1 MTKEKID
8 GGAILI
14 ARQIIESE
22 IFVWKPDKWLKI
34 WLYILAKVNWKD
46 GKKLKR
52 GQGLFKY
59 ENIMDATGATK
70 SSVDHC
76 LRYLKKEQ
84 MLATR
89 KATRGMVVTVIKYED
104 YQDIDRYRSDTKSD
118 LKAIQ
123 KRYRSDTISKEGEER
138 EEREEENKGIF
149 PEWIPQEE
157 FEEYRKMRIKIKK
170 PMTDKAV
177 ELAIKKLE
185 DLNLD
190 GYDPKEI
197 LEQSILNS
205 WQGLFPLKQEER
217 NTKKP
222 YNPEAWVKKGD

>member
-1 MTKEKID
+1 MTKEKIE

-22 IFVWKPDKWLKI
+22 IFVWKPPIWLKI

-123 KRYRSDTISKEGEER
+123 KRHRSDTISKEGEER
-138 EEREEENKGIF
+138 EKREEENKGIF

-157 FEEYRKMRIKIKK
+157 FEEYRKMRNTIKK
-170 PMTDKAV
+170 PMTDSIVKY
-177 ELAIKKLE
+177 AIKELEKLKAK
-185 DLNLD
+185 
-190 GYDPKEI
+190 GHDPKKV
-197 LEQSILNS
+197 LEQSIFNS
-205 WQGLFPLKQEER
+205 WQGLFAIKPEE
-217 NTKKP
+217 KKP